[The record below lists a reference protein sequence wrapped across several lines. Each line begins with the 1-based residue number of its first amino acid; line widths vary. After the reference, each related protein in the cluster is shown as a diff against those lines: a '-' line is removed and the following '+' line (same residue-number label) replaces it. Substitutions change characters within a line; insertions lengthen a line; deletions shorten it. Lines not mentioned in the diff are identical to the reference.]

1 MPIKVRVGQTEAVK
15 ILASAGGG
23 SLSAVNSKNVI
34 GGIAS
39 VTQLDVS
46 GISTLGN
53 VNAGVI
59 TGTSFTGDLIGNV
72 TGGEINADRLKISG
86 LSTFTGIVTTVSDLY
101 VGRNLFIKNDVTF
114 DEFNARNLNITGIS
128 TFGEFVGINSDLHV
142 TGVATFKDDVS
153 FDKNVSIGGTLTY
166 EDVTNVDSVGLV
178 TAGRGFRATT
188 GGLIVT
194 AGVSTFNDDLVL
206 KGQNTNARWNY
217 ATSDLTLF
225 DNTRLVFGDNTDFQ
239 IWHGGTHT
247 FLKNTGGD
255 LRIRGN
261 KILLKTEDDGKTY
274 IEANANQDVKLFYNN
289 NEKLATA
296 LDGVNITGTLTAGL
310 IDGGGF

>member
-23 SLSAVNSKNVI
+23 SLSAVNAKNVI

-39 VTQLDVS
+39 VTQLNVS

-128 TFGEFVGINSDLHV
+128 TFVNSVGITSNLNV
-142 TGVATFKDDVS
+142 TGISTFVGVATFKDDVS
-153 FDKNVSIGGTLTY
+153 FGKNVSIGGTLTY
-166 EDVTNVDSVGLV
+166 EDVTNIDSVGLI
-178 TAGRGFRATT
+178 TARTGIRINT

-194 AGVSTFNDDLVL
+194 TGISTFNDTTQSTGIATGALIV
-206 KGQNTNARWNY
+206 KGGVGIAKSVY
-217 ATSDLTLF
+217 
-225 DNTRLVFGDNTDFQ
+225 
-239 IWHGGTHT
+239 IGG
-247 FLKNTGGD
+247 L
-255 LRIRGN
+255 
-261 KILLKTEDDGKTY
+261 
-274 IEANANQDVKLFYNN
+274 
-289 NEKLATA
+289 
-296 LDGVNITGTLTAGL
+296 LTAGL